1 MTTSTIE
8 LEVPAA
14 TRITVTD
21 NLLTAELVDGR
32 IISVPLVWYPRL
44 VHATEDERN
53 NWELHAG
60 SQHIHWADLDEDISV
75 EGLLAGRR
83 SGESQASLKRWFE
96 ARLGGAQ
103 HYAPRTPARRLSRT
117 WRESSLDSKESC
129 DSICAFIGPACRS
142 YSVP

>member
-8 LEVPAA
+8 LEVPGA

-83 SGESQASLKRWFE
+83 SGESQASLKRWLE
-96 ARLGGAQ
+96 ARLAGRSITL
-103 HYAPRTPARRLSRT
+103 HELRR
-117 WRESSLDSKESC
+117 E
-129 DSICAFIGPACRS
+129 G
-142 YSVP
+142 

>member
-1 MTTSTIE
+1 MTTSTAE
-8 LEVPAA
+8 LKVPRA

-83 SGESQASLKRWFE
+83 SGEGQASLKRWLE
-96 ARLGGAQ
+96 ARLAGRGISL
-103 HYAPRTPARRLSRT
+103 HELRR
-117 WRESSLDSKESC
+117 E
-129 DSICAFIGPACRS
+129 G
-142 YSVP
+142 